1 MFLQKRLL
9 YSFIAFFII
18 LLIGTFGY
26 KVFGGDNWTVID
38 ALYMTVITLT
48 TVGYGETHPFTNDSL
63 RLFTIF
69 LIFAGLGVVTFT
81 FSTITAYLVEGELKD
96 TIRRKK
102 MSKEIK
108 NINGHIIICGI
119 GLTAIHIIEEL
130 IKIRKNFVVIEI
142 EEERVKKVIRNL
154 EEFPYVVGDATEDE
168 ILINAGIKSA
178 KGIIPVLADDK
189 DNLFVTITALSRA
202 FAMPYLQVGLCPQ
215 H

>member
-18 LLIGTFGY
+18 LLIGTLGY
-26 KVFGGDNWTVID
+26 KFFGGDDWTVID

-102 MSKEIK
+102 MLKEI
-108 NINGHIIICGI
+108 ILNGNRI
-119 GLTAIHIIEEL
+119 LQ
-130 IKIRKNFVVIEI
+130 
-142 EEERVKKVIRNL
+142 KV
-154 EEFPYVVGDATEDE
+154 
-168 ILINAGIKSA
+168 
-178 KGIIPVLADDK
+178 
-189 DNLFVTITALSRA
+189 
-202 FAMPYLQVGLCPQ
+202 
-215 H
+215 